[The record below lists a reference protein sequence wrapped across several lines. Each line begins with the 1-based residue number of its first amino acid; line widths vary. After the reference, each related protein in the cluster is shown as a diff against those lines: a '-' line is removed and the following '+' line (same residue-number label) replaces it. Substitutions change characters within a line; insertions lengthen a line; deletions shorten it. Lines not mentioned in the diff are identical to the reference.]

1 MNMKRYFLTFCTLGL
16 EVLTSLWVC
25 AQSETTVSEKAEK
38 NPGDQ
43 LIEFLQNLPSKY
55 ELGVE
60 SRLAGFNSSNPYHKI
75 KKDNSNF
82 FYGRGANSSF
92 ITSNNI
98 NDWGNFYI
106 ICNKDNEY
114 WRLSEKYLTTWTNK
128 GEKSDLENTTVRQ
141 WLQILQS
148 SDSFLLVIPG
158 LKKAS
163 WTDSNHFSITN
174 SHGEIIGTSSL
185 VRNEEGYILKQILT
199 NPPQPLNTS
208 NGKKMWNIGEIY
220 EYSYDKNFEV
230 PFFPK
235 VVTQYRIR
243 KVLSDE
249 EESVRTNVFE
259 TKNFY
264 YLNLDPKFDSKSF
277 SLEQFGTN
285 TLHQSRFWLSGTNEL
300 YIDTNTQQILR
311 VMEAGESQWPNTI
324 SEKAND
330 KYQGHYNFWKDLK
343 NMMDQ

>member
-1 MNMKRYFLTFCTLGL
+1 MLFR
-16 EVLTSLWVC
+16 S
-25 AQSETTVSEKAEK
+25 
-38 NPGDQ
+38 
-43 LIEFLQNLPSKY
+43 
-55 ELGVE
+55 
-60 SRLAGFNSSNPYHKI
+60 
-75 KKDNSNF
+75 
-82 FYGRGANSSF
+82 
-92 ITSNNI
+92 
-98 NDWGNFYI
+98 I

-148 SDSFLLVIPG
+148 SDSFLVVILG

>member
-1 MNMKRYFLTFCTLGL
+1 MKRYFLTFCTLGL

-60 SRLAGFNSSNPYHKI
+60 SRLVVLKSGEDNPYYKI
-75 KKDNSNF
+75 KRNDSNF
-82 FYGRGANSSF
+82 FYGKGSNSSF
-92 ITSNNI
+92 ITSSNI
-98 NDWGNFYI
+98 NDWDNFCI
-106 ICNKDNEY
+106 VCNNGNEY

-128 GEKSDLENTTVRQ
+128 GEKSDLENVTVRQ
-141 WLQILQS
+141 LLQTLQS
-148 SDSFLLVIPG
+148 TSGFLAIMRG
-158 LKKAS
+158 LQMAS
-163 WTDSNHFSITN
+163 WTDSDHFSMTN
-174 SHGEIIGTSSL
+174 SQGEITGTSSF
-185 VRNEEGYILKQILT
+185 VRDDEGHILKQVLT
-199 NPPQPLNTS
+199 ISPQPLNTS
-208 NGKKMWNIGEIY
+208 NGEKMWNIGEIY

-249 EESVRTNVFE
+249 EESVRTNAFR
-259 TKNFY
+259 TRNFY